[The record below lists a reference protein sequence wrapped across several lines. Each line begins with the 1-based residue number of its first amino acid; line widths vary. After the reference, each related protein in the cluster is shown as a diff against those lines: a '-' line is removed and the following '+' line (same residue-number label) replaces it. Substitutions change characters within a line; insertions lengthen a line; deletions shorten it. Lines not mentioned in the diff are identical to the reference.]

1 MSFTWFLIRKVTNAT
16 QEKFSM
22 YIQTLQKK
30 INKPQEETEKHA
42 CHVDSRTRLIA
53 TSLQFFHSQVGHQ
66 AGYFCS
72 NIFCW
77 RRFENSLHGRTAQLQ
92 RSALKC
98 HGRALRDISEL
109 RLPSIGWT
117 QYPLPIHCPDQI
129 NAIPIKWQ
137 WSAEARRLKCDWIWF
152 VICSIQSMCDNFW
165 KRTEQTGATT
175 VADGA
180 YALR

>member
-1 MSFTWFLIRKVTNAT
+1 MIPHSKGNKCNTRKILYVHTNIAKENQQATRRNMHVMWTAEQDWSPRHYNSFTPKLAT
-16 QEKFSM
+16 RQGIFAQ
-22 YIQTLQKK
+22 IFFVDG
-30 INKPQEETEKHA
+30 A
-42 CHVDSRTRLIA
+42 CM
-53 TSLQFFHSQVGHQ
+53 
-66 AGYFCS
+66 
-72 NIFCW
+72 
-77 RRFENSLHGRTAQLQ
+77 HGRTAQLQ

-175 VADGA
+175 IADGA